1 GGQAAAP
8 QAPAAPMGIQ
18 RAWITEFPLP
28 VDPDLIALGKKKFET
43 YCSVCHGISGTG
55 DGLVARRADQLAQGY
70 WLPPTSLHDPKVV
83 AQPIGQIFY
92 TITNGKGK
100 MAGYGASI
108 DPRERWAIVLYIQAL
123 QRSQDARL
131 EDIPQEKSA
140 AASGP
145 TGG

>member
-1 GGQAAAP
+1 
-8 QAPAAPMGIQ
+8 
-18 RAWITEFPLP
+18 
-28 VDPDLIALGKKKFET
+28 
-43 YCSVCHGISGTG
+43 
-55 DGLVARRADQLAQGY
+55 
-70 WLPPTSLHDPKVV
+70 VV

-108 DPRERWAIVLYIQAL
+108 EPRERWAIVLYIQAL

-131 EDIPQEKSA
+131 EDVPQEKT
-140 AASGP
+140 AASAGT